1 MIGNERRFVL
11 RVLIAVLG
19 AGSIV
24 ADAAQAQSARY
35 SVPDGTPANIA
46 RAIESS
52 GRTLQERDRDSLRRP
67 AEILTLVGIEEGD
80 RVIEFASFGNYYT
93 KLLAAAVGPAGHVY
107 MIDMPWTEPFG
118 GNGSRSF
125 AAEHENASYTLAHYN
140 RVELPADVDVAM
152 MVLFYHD
159 LKVQTGAQSVDPMD
173 MNARIF
179 AALRPGGRFLV
190 VDHKAEDFAAWSD
203 VASLHRIDE
212 ATIIQEVTA
221 AGFELVADSN
231 ILANPDDDHQLNMRD
246 PAIRGKTDRAV
257 LVFRKPAR

>member
-118 GNGSRSF
+118 
-125 AAEHENASYTLAHYN
+125 
-140 RVELPADVDVAM
+140 
-152 MVLFYHD
+152 
-159 LKVQTGAQSVDPMD
+159 
-173 MNARIF
+173 
-179 AALRPGGRFLV
+179 
-190 VDHKAEDFAAWSD
+190 
-203 VASLHRIDE
+203 
-212 ATIIQEVTA
+212 
-221 AGFELVADSN
+221 
-231 ILANPDDDHQLNMRD
+231 
-246 PAIRGKTDRAV
+246 
-257 LVFRKPAR
+257 